1 MKDEY
6 DLVIIGNGAAAFS
19 AAIRASE
26 ITSNQISIAMV
37 GHGKLGGT
45 CVNVGCV
52 PSKYLIEAAEELHT
66 QRHPVYPGIGRS
78 LQPFDFARLMESL
91 RDAVKGEG
99 KSKYVDVI
107 KSYSNIDP
115 IEGTAAFVSRDKIS
129 VSSGHRLSGYNFIIA
144 TGSRPT
150 APSIPGLNEA
160 GYLTSDTVWNLNELP
175 QRLAIIGGGPIG
187 LELGQAF
194 SRLGSEVTII
204 ESLPSLLPHTEPEI
218 SQIMASHLT
227 SEGIN
232 LKLGATVRDVTGRMD
247 ERTIELQGGEKLE
260 ADEILVATG
269 RSPNVPGLNLE
280 SAGVNYTGRG
290 IQVDRTLKTSNPRI
304 YAAGDVVDQKLML
317 ETLAAREGTV
327 AAENIYE
334 HTMKGVDLNSIPWAV
349 FTSPQLASVG
359 YTEAERSTAG
369 GASRTLKLELVP
381 KARIMRK
388 TDGVFKLVTDSETG
402 RVVGVHAFAPNAAE
416 LIMEGV
422 YAVKFGLKVEEMI
435 GNSHIF
441 PTISEGIKL
450 TGQSFIRDLSK
461 MSCCME

>member
-37 GHGKLGGT
+37 GYGKIGGT

-66 QRHPVYPGIGRS
+66 QRYPVYPGIARS
-78 LQPFDFARLMESL
+78 LQAFDFLKLMDSL
-91 RDAVKGEG
+91 RDVVKGER

-107 KSYSNIDP
+107 KSYSNIDL
-115 IEGTAAFVSRDKIS
+115 IEGVASFVNGNKIS
-129 VSSGHRLSGYNFIIA
+129 VNSEYRLSGYNFIIA
-144 TGSRPT
+144 TGSRNSI
-150 APSIPGLNEA
+150 PSIPGLKEA
-160 GYLTSDTVWNLNELP
+160 GYLTSDTVWNINELP
-175 QRLAIIGGGPIG
+175 NRLAIIGGGAVG

-194 SRLGSEVTII
+194 GRLGSEVTII
-204 ESLPSLLPHTEPEI
+204 EAMPSLLLLQTEPEI
-218 SQIMASHLT
+218 AQTMAKHLE

-232 LKLGATVRDVTGRMD
+232 LKLGRTVKSVTGGINGK
-247 ERTIELQGGEKLE
+247 TIEMQDRKKLE
-260 ADEILVATG
+260 VDEILVATG
-269 RSPNVPGLNLE
+269 RSPNVSGLNLE
-280 SAGVNYTGRG
+280 GAGVNYTKKG

-317 ETLAAREGTV
+317 ETLAAREGTL

-334 HTMKGVDLNSIPWAV
+334 HAMKVVDINSVPWAI

-359 YTEAERSTAG
+359 YTEAEYPTAK
-369 GASRTLKLELVP
+369 SRTLTLEHVP

-388 TDGVFKLVTDSETG
+388 TDGMFKLVTDSETG

-416 LIMEGV
+416 IIMEGV
-422 YAVKFGLKVEEMI
+422 YAIKFGLKIEEMI
-435 GNSHIF
+435 ENSHIF
-441 PTISEGIKL
+441 PTIAEGIKL
-450 TGQSFIRDLSK
+450 AGQSFIRDISK

>member
-37 GHGKLGGT
+37 GYGKIGGT

-66 QRHPVYPGIGRS
+66 QRYPVYPGIARS
-78 LQPFDFARLMESL
+78 LQAFDFLKLMDSL
-91 RDAVKGEG
+91 RDVVKGER

-107 KSYSNIDP
+107 KSYSNIDL
-115 IEGTAAFVSRDKIS
+115 IEGVASFVNGNKIS
-129 VSSGHRLSGYNFIIA
+129 VNSEYRLSGYNFIIA
-144 TGSRPT
+144 TGSRNSI
-150 APSIPGLNEA
+150 PSIPGLKEA
-160 GYLTSDTVWNLNELP
+160 GYLTSDTVWNINELP
-175 QRLAIIGGGPIG
+175 NRLAIIGGGAVG

-194 SRLGSEVTII
+194 GRLGSEVTII
-204 ESLPSLLPHTEPEI
+204 EAMPSLLLLQTEPEI
-218 SQIMASHLT
+218 AQTMAKHLE

-232 LKLGATVRDVTGRMD
+232 LKLGMTVKSVTGGINGK
-247 ERTIELQGGEKLE
+247 TIEMQDRKKLE
-260 ADEILVATG
+260 VDEILVATG
-269 RSPNVPGLNLE
+269 RSPNVSGLNLE
-280 SAGVNYTGRG
+280 GAGVNYTKKG

-317 ETLAAREGTV
+317 ETLAAREGTL

-334 HTMKGVDLNSIPWAV
+334 HAMKVVDINSVPWAI

-359 YTEAERSTAG
+359 YTEAEYPTAK
-369 GASRTLKLELVP
+369 SRTLTLEHVP

-388 TDGVFKLVTDSETG
+388 TDGMFKLVTDSETG

-416 LIMEGV
+416 IIMEGV
-422 YAVKFGLKVEEMI
+422 YAIKFGLKIEEMI
-435 GNSHIF
+435 ENSHIF
-441 PTISEGIKL
+441 PTIAEGIKL
-450 TGQSFIRDLSK
+450 AGQSFIRDISK

>member
-37 GHGKLGGT
+37 GYGKIGGT

-66 QRHPVYPGIGRS
+66 QRYPVYPGIVRS
-78 LQPFDFARLMESL
+78 LQAFDFLKLMDSL
-91 RDAVKGEG
+91 RDVVKGER

-107 KSYSNIDP
+107 KSYSNIDL
-115 IEGTAAFVSRDKIS
+115 IEGVASFVNGNKIS
-129 VSSGHRLSGYNFIIA
+129 VNSEYRLSGYNFIIA
-144 TGSRPT
+144 TGSRNSI
-150 APSIPGLNEA
+150 PSIPGLKEA
-160 GYLTSDTVWNLNELP
+160 GYLTSDTVWNINELP
-175 QRLAIIGGGPIG
+175 NRLAIIGGGAVG

-194 SRLGSEVTII
+194 GRLGSEVTII
-204 ESLPSLLPHTEPEI
+204 EAMPSLLLLQTEPEI
-218 SQIMASHLT
+218 AQTMAKHLE

-232 LKLGATVRDVTGRMD
+232 LKLGMTVKSVTGGINGK
-247 ERTIELQGGEKLE
+247 TIEMQDRKKLE
-260 ADEILVATG
+260 VDEILVATG
-269 RSPNVPGLNLE
+269 RSPNVSGLNLE
-280 SAGVNYTGRG
+280 GAGVNYTKKG

-317 ETLAAREGTV
+317 ETLAAREGTL

-334 HTMKGVDLNSIPWAV
+334 HAMKVVDINSVPWAI

-359 YTEAERSTAG
+359 YTEAEYPTAK
-369 GASRTLKLELVP
+369 SRTLTLEHVP

-388 TDGVFKLVTDSETG
+388 TDGMFKLVTDSETG

-416 LIMEGV
+416 IIMEGV
-422 YAVKFGLKVEEMI
+422 YAIKFGLKIEEMI
-435 GNSHIF
+435 ENSHIF
-441 PTISEGIKL
+441 PTIAEGIKL
-450 TGQSFIRDLSK
+450 AGQSFIRDISK

>member
-37 GHGKLGGT
+37 GYGNIGGT

-66 QRHPVYPGIGRS
+66 QKHPVYPGIPRS
-78 LQPFDFARLMESL
+78 LQAFDFLKLMDSL
-91 RDAVKGEG
+91 RDVVKKER
-99 KSKYVDVI
+99 KSKYIDVI
-107 KSYSNIDP
+107 KSYNNIDL
-115 IEGTAAFVSRDKIS
+115 IEGVASFVNDNKIS
-129 VSSGHRLSGYNFIIA
+129 VNSEYRLSGYNFIIA
-144 TGSRPT
+144 TGSRT
-150 APSIPGLNEA
+150 SIPSIPGLKEA
-160 GYLTSDTVWNLNELP
+160 GYLTSDTVWNINELP
-175 QRLAIIGGGPIG
+175 NRLAIIGGGPIG

-194 SRLGSEVTII
+194 GRLGSEVTII
-204 ESLPSLLPHTEPEI
+204 EAMPSLLPQTEPEI
-218 SQIMASHLT
+218 AQIMAKHIE

-232 LKLGATVRDVTGRMD
+232 LKLGRTVKGITGGINGK
-247 ERTIELQGGEKLE
+247 TIEMQDREKLE
-260 ADEILVATG
+260 VDEILVATG
-269 RSPNVPGLNLE
+269 RSPNVSGLNLE
-280 SAGVNYTGRG
+280 GAGVNYTKKG

-317 ETLAAREGTV
+317 ETLAAREGTL

-334 HTMKGVDLNSIPWAV
+334 HAMKDVDMNSVPWAI

-359 YTEAERSTAG
+359 YTEAEYPTG
-369 GASRTLKLELVP
+369 KSRTLTLEHVP

-388 TDGVFKLVTDSETG
+388 TDGMFKLVTDSETG

-416 LIMEGV
+416 IIMEGV
-422 YAVKFGLKVEEMI
+422 YAVKFGLKIEEMI
-435 GNSHIF
+435 ENSHIF
-441 PTISEGIKL
+441 PTIAEGIKL
-450 TGQSFIRDLSK
+450 AGQSFIRDISK